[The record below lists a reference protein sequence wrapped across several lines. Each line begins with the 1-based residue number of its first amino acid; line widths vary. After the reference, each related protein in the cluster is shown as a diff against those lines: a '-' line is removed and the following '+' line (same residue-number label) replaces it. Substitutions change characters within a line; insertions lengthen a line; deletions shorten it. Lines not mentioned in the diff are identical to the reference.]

1 MTIKATFMA
10 VTTALLITACS
21 DETTSQRSAAAPLS
35 TVLTASGEIV
45 SLDSASISPPSIRGM
60 WQMKVQFLVPE
71 NTHVKTGD
79 RLLKFDG
86 QQLQTKL
93 IEQRS
98 ELEAEKKNYEKT
110 LLENEARR
118 EELKLA
124 LAEAQM
130 NYEKEQRLAEI
141 VDISTKRVEKEKQ
154 QKAFE
159 IAKARLAQAT
169 QQAQQFTTTRE
180 LNEQLA
186 QSKIKRLQSK
196 LSQTEKDI
204 TRLTITSPKAGL
216 IMYKADPDGEKV
228 AVGDTVFMGRTVLT
242 IPSLDKLA
250 VKAQFDEADTAKLS
264 IGSKV
269 KVTLDA
275 YPEVPYAGTV
285 VSLGEAYKEKSSSNL
300 SIVFDVEIELEKI
313 DPSRMRP
320 GMKANIEVQED
331 NLS

>member
-1 MTIKATFMA
+1 MHVKFY
-10 VTTALLITACS
+10 VLLCAAFTLGACS
-21 DETTSQRSAAAPLS
+21 NEQAVDIAPEKTLGAP
-35 TVLTASGEIV
+35 LTASGEIV
-45 SLDSASISPPSIRGM
+45 SLDSASVSPPSIRGM

-71 NTHVKTGD
+71 NTNVKEGD
-79 RLLKFDG
+79 MLLKFDG

-93 IEQRS
+93 IEQQS
-98 ELEAEKKNYEKT
+98 ELDAEKKNFEKE
-110 LLENEARR
+110 LLENEARA

-130 NYEKEQRLAEI
+130 NYEKEKRLAEI

-154 QKAFE
+154 QKEFE
-159 IAKARLAQAT
+159 IAKAKLNQAT
-169 QQAQQFTTTRE
+169 QQAKQFAETRE

-186 QSKIKRLQSK
+186 QSKINRLQSK
-196 LSQTEKDI
+196 LGQTQRDI
-204 TRLTITSPKAGL
+204 AKLTVKSPKPGL
-216 IMYKADPDGEKV
+216 IMYKAAPDGEKV
-228 AVGDTVFMGRTVLT
+228 AVGDSVFMGRTILT

-275 YPEVPYAGTV
+275 YPEVPYAGKII
-285 VSLGEAYKEKSSSNL
+285 SLGEAYKEKSSTNL
-300 SIVFDVEIELEKI
+300 SIVFDVQIELEKI
-313 DPSRMRP
+313 DPTRMRP

>member
-1 MTIKATFMA
+1 MHARFF
-10 VTTALLITACS
+10 ALLVATVFLSACAEQGPAS
-21 DETTSQRSAAAPLS
+21 TLTERAVIAP
-35 TVLTASGEIV
+35 LTASGEII
-45 SLDSASISPPSIRGM
+45 SLESASVSPPSVRGM

-71 NTHVKTGD
+71 NTNVKEGD
-79 RLLKFDG
+79 MLVKFDG

-93 IEQRS
+93 IEQKS
-98 ELEAEKKNYEKT
+98 ELEAEKKSFEKE
-110 LLENEARR
+110 LLENEARA

-154 QKAFE
+154 QKEFA
-159 IAKARLAQAT
+159 IAEAKLAQAT
-169 QQAQQFTTTRE
+169 QQAKQFAETRT
-180 LNEQLA
+180 LNEALA
-186 QSKIKRLQSK
+186 KSKINRLQSK
-196 LSQTEKDI
+196 LGQTQRDI
-204 TRLTITSPKAGL
+204 AKLSITAPKSGL

-275 YPEVPYAGTV
+275 YPEVPYAGTI
-285 VSLGEAYKEKSSSNL
+285 VSLGEAYKEKSSTNL
-300 SIVFDVEIELEKI
+300 SIVFDVQIELEKI
-313 DPSRMRP
+313 DPARMRP
-320 GMKANIEVQED
+320 GMKANIEVQGD